1 MTAFYRFD
9 SEAAFVA
16 AGGKAQAEYTRQDG
30 VGVSVLGDFFEPE
43 PDPLPEDYQPAL
55 VGFLVNTTK
64 PVEDWAAALVAPAS
78 PMRIFG

>member
-16 AGGKAQAEYTRQDG
+16 AGGKAKAEYTRQDG
-30 VGVSVLGDFFEPE
+30 VGVSVLGDLFEPE
-43 PDPLPEDYQPAL
+43 PDPLPEDFQPVL
-55 VGFLVNTTK
+55 VGFLVNTTE
-64 PVEDWAAALVAPAS
+64 PVEDWEAALVDPAS